1 MNKQDLSFCIAG
13 GYLRV
18 LFLDDVDGRHYL
30 ETYAPFYVKETK
42 EELMFTMTVGD
53 GLVNDEPEGSEVG
66 QFDCGGNNHG
76 VYLLPNGGYKMI
88 ISNLNGEK
96 ACALQTNAN
105 FSDCQISLFGN
116 LLNRSFGLNN
126 AMMVA
131 FAFAG
136 AHHNILLMHSSVA
149 LHDGGVYFLFVMSC
163 TVMSTHNYLGNKYI
177 PVT

>member
-13 GYLRV
+13 AYLRV

-42 EELMFTMTVGD
+42 EKLMFTMTVGD

-105 FSDCQISLFGN
+105 FSDCQISLFGE
-116 LLNRSFGLNN
+116 LPNRAFGLNN

-149 LHDGGVYFLFVMSC
+149 LHDGRG
-163 TVMSTHNYLGNKYI
+163 
-177 PVT
+177 